1 MRAHETHYKFYR
13 FLIPSKISYPKIQPQ
28 NKPNTLDRYIKL
40 SKNQKAIPGICE
52 GVLGAHKP
60 RIGAVIPESP
70 PFQVLMEK
78 PACPKAF

>member
-1 MRAHETHYKFYR
+1 MNQTH
-13 FLIPSKISYPKIQPQ
+13 
-28 NKPNTLDRYIKL
+28 RYIKL
-40 SKNQKAIPGICE
+40 SKNKKAFIPGICE

-60 RIGAVIPESP
+60 LKGAVIPESP